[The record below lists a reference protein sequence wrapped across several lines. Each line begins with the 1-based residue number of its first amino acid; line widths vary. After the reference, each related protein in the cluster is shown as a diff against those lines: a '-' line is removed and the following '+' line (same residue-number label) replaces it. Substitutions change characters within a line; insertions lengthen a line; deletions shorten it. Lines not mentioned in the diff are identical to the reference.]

1 MSYRRAYFEQI
12 NSSWEVDLME
22 ITAKTCPEYTAR
34 LKISADLINNVKDRI
49 ERNALVKK
57 NLIWLE
63 LTGCSGNIISLLD
76 GANPDFK
83 YLLTQ
88 MVNFIYSNSLMAAEG
103 VTAMEQLL
111 DNDSTD
117 YILAVEGAVATKN
130 NGLYNI
136 IGRWKG
142 EPLTALKAV
151 KLLGEKASHVIAI
164 GACATHGG
172 VSAARP
178 NPAECV
184 GIQSVLDRKVI
195 KLPGCPCHPDWFM
208 GTLAHI
214 LLYGEPELD
223 NKDRPLLFY
232 STLIHDRCPRRS
244 FFDQGIFASRLGEST
259 CMFKLG
265 CRGPVTRVD
274 CPVRKWNDY
283 VNWPIQDDTPCIGC
297 AQFGFPDMMEPFI
310 SYDTTRER

>member
-1 MSYRRAYFEQI
+1 MDEPKSPCEGYESKQKTAAGLIEKAREELGKGR
-12 NSSWEVDLME
+12 
-22 ITAKTCPEYTAR
+22 ITR
-34 LKISADLINNVKDRI
+34 
-49 ERNALVKK
+49 K
-57 NLIWLE
+57 NLVWLE

-76 GANPDFK
+76 GANPDFQ
-83 YLLTQ
+83 YLITQ
-88 MVNFIYSNSLMAAEG
+88 MTNLVYNNSLMAAEG
-103 VTAMEQLL
+103 EKAVQHLFDVLNTEF
-111 DNDSTD
+111 
-117 YILAVEGAVATKN
+117 ILAVEGAVATKN

-136 IGRWKG
+136 IGRYR
-142 EPLTALKAV
+142 EAPLTALEAV
-151 KLLGEKASHVIAI
+151 QMLGEKAAHVIAI

-184 GIQSVLDRKVI
+184 GVQKVLRRKVI

-232 STLIHDRCPRRS
+232 SILIHDRCPRRS
-244 FFDQGIFASRLGEST
+244 YFDQGIFATKLGDRT

-265 CRGPVTRVD
+265 CRGPVTRID
-274 CPVRKWNDY
+274 CPVRQWNKY
-283 VNWPIQDDTPCIGC
+283 VNWPIEDDTPCIGC
-297 AQFGFPDMMEPFI
+297 AQFGFPDQMEPFI
-310 SYDTTRER
+310 SYDTTR